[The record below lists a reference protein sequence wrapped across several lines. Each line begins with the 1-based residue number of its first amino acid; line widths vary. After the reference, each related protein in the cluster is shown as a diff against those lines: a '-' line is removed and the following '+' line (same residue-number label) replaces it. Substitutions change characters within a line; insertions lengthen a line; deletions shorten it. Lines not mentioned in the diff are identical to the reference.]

1 MTKKIFSSIC
11 LVSFCVAISCVI
23 LIAGG
28 LYSYF
33 TNQQQNSLKIL
44 TEMAAEAIE
53 HIGEDYF
60 DELEL
65 SGSRVT
71 WVDAEGKV
79 LYDTLLDPVDMGSH
93 LEREEIT
100 EALKSGIGESVRYSD
115 SLTEYWFYY
124 AIRLSDGTVIRLS
137 SAQSSVIVLI
147 AEFIIPLIVIFL
159 FILFLSL
166 LLAFRLSKLIVKPL
180 NSLNLD
186 EPLNN
191 KHYDEI
197 KPLLARISSQQHKL
211 IKQERDLLKRQQEFT
226 AVTEGMS
233 EGLVLLNSRG
243 LILSINNAAV
253 KLLGLKGELKGKD
266 FISNI
271 NTAKIRETAGEGLFG
286 NSFEAEFTL
295 EGKIY
300 TIKAEPVYSDSQL
313 TGVVLLLLDITDK
326 KQNESLRREFT
337 ANVSHELKTPL
348 HSISGYSEL
357 ISEGLVKESD
367 VKDFG
372 KKIYSESHRLL
383 SLVDDILR
391 LSRLDEG
398 KFTGDIE
405 FTDINLKV
413 LISEIFKGLSYQCE
427 RNKVECTLEGDEV
440 SIKSSYRLCED
451 VFKNLIDNAVKYN
464 KPEGLVKVKIKDTGN
479 FAAVIIE
486 DTGIGIEKEHISRI
500 FERFYRVD
508 KSHSREIGGTGLGL
522 SIVKHG
528 VSYHGGEI
536 SIKSELGSGTSIK
549 IRFTNKI

>member
-1 MTKKIFSSIC
+1 MLARWPVKR
-11 LVSFCVAISCVI
+11 
-23 LIAGG
+23 
-28 LYSYF
+28 
-33 TNQQQNSLKIL
+33 Q
-44 TEMAAEAIE
+44 
-53 HIGEDYF
+53 
-60 DELEL
+60 LEL
-65 SGSRVT
+65 
-71 WVDAEGKV
+71 
-79 LYDTLLDPVDMGSH
+79 
-93 LEREEIT
+93 
-100 EALKSGIGESVRYSD
+100 
-115 SLTEYWFYY
+115 
-124 AIRLSDGTVIRLS
+124 LS
-137 SAQSSVIVLI
+137 SPEEVKASKPSSS
-147 AEFIIPLIVIFL
+147 ARAWM
-159 FILFLSL
+159 SSAT
-166 LLAFRLSKLIVKPL
+166 AFRLSKLIVKPL

-405 FTDINLKV
+405 YTDINLKV

-464 KPEGLVKVKIKDTGN
+464 KPEGLVKVKLKDTGN

-508 KSHSREIGGTGLGL
+508 KSHSKNIGGTGLGL
-522 SIVKHG
+522 SIVKHTLK
-528 VSYHGGEI
+528 HLGGEI
-536 SIKSELGSGTSIK
+536 DVESEINKGTK
-549 IRFTNKI
+549 ITVLMPKEKNLP